1 MDLILGIIFFLLSL
15 IGLVVYTIIQTLK
28 YYSTRNDDDGAAT
41 REYFKEAYKNESYE
55 ITHKV
60 AVKEMTKEE
69 AYIGLMSLRDF
80 ENIEVV

>member
-1 MDLILGIIFFLLSL
+1 MMMERLQENILRKLI
-15 IGLVVYTIIQTLK
+15 
-28 YYSTRNDDDGAAT
+28 
-41 REYFKEAYKNESYE
+41 KNESYE
-55 ITHKV
+55 ITHRV